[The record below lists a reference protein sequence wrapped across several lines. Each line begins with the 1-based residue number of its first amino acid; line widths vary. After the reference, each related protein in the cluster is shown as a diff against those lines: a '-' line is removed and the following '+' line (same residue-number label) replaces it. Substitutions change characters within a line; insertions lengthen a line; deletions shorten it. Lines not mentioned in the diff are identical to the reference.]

1 MSYSAWDAIN
11 GLHAVSC
18 QILEDYLKEASKRG
32 ISPEVKWDGV
42 YEIMR
47 RTKKVERA
55 TYELAR
61 YLKWD

>member
-1 MSYSAWDAIN
+1 MPYTEWDAIN

-18 QILEDYLKEASKRG
+18 KILEDYLKEANEKG
-32 ISPEVKWDGV
+32 IYPEVKWDGV
-42 YEIMR
+42 YEIVR

-55 TYELAR
+55 MYELTR